1 MIGKLYCRRGGFA
14 LKLLR
19 ASLEPTH
26 AYERGE
32 FKHWCTRI
40 LFVVIGSVLA
50 SVGLELFL
58 IPNQIIVGGMTGI
71 SALFAHMTEMRLG
84 LFLLLLNVPFI
95 GMNYRHIRREFV
107 ILTVLG
113 LIVFSLSAIFLH
125 HTPALIEQPLSAA
138 MVGGVS
144 LGLGVGTVVRY
155 GGALDT
161 LELSEQSHWRN
172 GLPVDNIMML
182 INCMVL
188 STAGVI
194 FGWDQAMYSVIAYL
208 LAYEMIH
215 ITIRGFALY
224 RTMYVQSARHDEIKQ
239 VLGLSLSLTDISED
253 EMNSDLEHNNKVSKP
268 LVYKV
273 HIAEKARFRVLVRS
287 IDPEADISSNATRI
301 APNYFNR
308 N

>member
-1 MIGKLYCRRGGFA
+1 M
-14 LKLLR
+14 
-19 ASLEPTH
+19 EPTQS
-26 AYERGE
+26 YERRE
-32 FKHWCTRI
+32 FKRLCTRM

-71 SALFAHMTEMRLG
+71 SALFAHITEMRLG

-125 HTPALIEQPLSAA
+125 HTPALIKHPLSAA
-138 MVGGVS
+138 MIGGAS
-144 LGLGVGTVVRY
+144 LGLGLGTVVRY

-161 LELSEQSHWRN
+161 LELAERSHWRN
-172 GLPVDNIMML
+172 GLPVDNIIML

-188 STAGVI
+188 TSAGFI

-215 ITIRGFALY
+215 VTIRGFALY
-224 RTMYVQSARHDEIKQ
+224 RTMYVQSIRDDEIKQ
-239 VLGLSLSLTDISED
+239 VLGLSLGLTNISADTQVED
-253 EMNSDLEHNNKVSKP
+253 ANHEQAEMNSDLGNNKEVAKP

-287 IDPEADISSNATRI
+287 IDPEADISSYDTRT
-301 APNYFNR
+301 APNYYNR